1 VAFRQSSVLVVSALL
16 LTAPALAE
24 PPPLELTWN
33 APAGCPS
40 GVDVRR
46 QFERLAKVDAGHA
59 PPRLTAEATVEQN
72 GEQWHLRLHIVRDG
86 AVGEREVDAV
96 SCVSLARAAAL
107 ELALAA
113 GGSFVPDAEPPPE
126 AAAPVPTTPP
136 KAPDTSAEADRSA
149 STMLT
154 PTSGRSVTWFAAL
167 DGRYASGPLPGGA
180 MGTAAGVDARFR
192 SWMASARVVGW
203 PHVREEPVAGVHATF
218 AGVGGSLS
226 ACFVGSMSD
235 DLSLAGCAG
244 FQVSALRGSSTGG
257 SESGSAVA
265 SWYAALPGV
274 RARWRLVGA
283 LYMDVGVD
291 GAISLT
297 RPKFVITRLE
307 TPAHVVPLFAPSLG
321 VGLAMRI

>member
-1 VAFRQSSVLVVSALL
+1 LVA
-16 LTAPALAE
+16 TPALGDA
-24 PPPLELTWN
+24 PPLELTWN

-40 GVDVRR
+40 GAEVRR
-46 QFERLAKVDAGHA
+46 QFERLAKVDPSHA
-59 PPRLTAEATVEQN
+59 APHLVADATVEQD
-72 GEQWHLRLHIVRDG
+72 GDKWHLRLHIVRDG

-113 GGSFVPDAEPPPE
+113 GGSFVPDEEPPPDNVTQPPP
-126 AAAPVPTTPP
+126 ASPPP
-136 KAPDTSAEADRSA
+136 KAPDASAAEADRAASA
-149 STMLT
+149 AAMV
-154 PTSGRSVTWFAAL
+154 PTKRPVTWWATL

-180 MGTAAGVDARFR
+180 LGTAAGVDARFR

-226 ACFVGSMSD
+226 ACFVGAPSD
-235 DLSLAGCAG
+235 DFAIAGCAG
-244 FQVSALRGSSTGG
+244 LQASALRGSSTGG

-274 RARWRLVGA
+274 RARLRLVGA
-283 LYMDVGVD
+283 LFLDVGVE

-297 RPKFVITRLE
+297 RPRFVIDGL
-307 TPAHVVPLFAPSLG
+307 TPPAYVVPVFAPS
-321 VGLAMRI
+321 VSAGLAIRI

>member
-1 VAFRQSSVLVVSALL
+1 LWALL
-16 LTAPALAE
+16 VATRAFGEA
-24 PPPLELTWN
+24 PPLDLTWN

-40 GVDVRR
+40 AGEVRR
-46 QFERLAKVDAGHA
+46 QFERLAKVDANRAA
-59 PPRLTAEATVEQN
+59 PHLVADASVEQD
-72 GEQWHLRLHIVRDG
+72 GEKWHLRLHIVRDG

-126 AAAPVPTTPP
+126 TATQPAPSPPP
-136 KAPDTSAEADRSA
+136 KAPDASAPEADHA
-149 STMLT
+149 PSTTEPPARRL
-154 PTSGRSVTWFAAL
+154 VTWWAAL

-180 MGTAAGVDARFR
+180 FGSAAGVDARFR

-203 PHVREEPVAGVHATF
+203 PRVRGEPVSGVHATF

-226 ACFVGSMSD
+226 ACIVGAPSD
-235 DLSLAGCAG
+235 DFAIAGCAG
-244 FQVSALRGSSTGG
+244 LQASALRGSSTGG
-257 SESGSAVA
+257 SEPGSAVA

-274 RARWRLVGA
+274 RARFRLVGA
-283 LYMDVGVD
+283 LFLDVGVE

-297 RPKFVITRLE
+297 RPRFVIEGL
-307 TPAHVVPLFAPSLG
+307 TPPAYVVPVLSPS
-321 VGLAMRI
+321 VSAGLAIRI